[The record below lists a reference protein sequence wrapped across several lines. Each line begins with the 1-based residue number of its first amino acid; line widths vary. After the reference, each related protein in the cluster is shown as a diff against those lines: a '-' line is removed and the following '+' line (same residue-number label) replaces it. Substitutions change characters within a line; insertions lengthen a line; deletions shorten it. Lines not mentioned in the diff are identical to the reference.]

1 MPLDPTETARPIHRR
16 GRVMTNR
23 DQTMLSPHK
32 PRVRYVVRDHATYLA
47 PIGGR
52 WAKWVVFDMLT
63 RRQVASYD
71 TRAEARSL
79 ATVRNA
85 QDRLKRSLANA
96 VQLELVD
103 S

>member
-1 MPLDPTETARPIHRR
+1 MSPRR
-16 GRVMTNR
+16 
-23 DQTMLSPHK
+23 
-32 PRVRYVVRDHATYLA
+32 PRVRYVVRDHATYNNGTAYLA

-52 WAKWVVFDMLT
+52 WAKWVVFDVLT
-63 RRQVASYD
+63 GRRVASYD

-85 QDRLKRSLANA
+85 QDKLKRSLANA
-96 VQLELVD
+96 VQLEMVD

>member
-1 MPLDPTETARPIHRR
+1 MPGVTTTRKP
-16 GRVMTNR
+16 
-23 DQTMLSPHK
+23 

-52 WAKWVVFDMLT
+52 WAKWVVFDMLL
-63 RRQVASYD
+63 RRQVASLD

-79 ATVRNA
+79 AAVLNN
-85 QDRLKRSLANA
+85 QDRLKLKRSLANA
-96 VQLELVD
+96 VQLETAD